1 MYQQL
6 GLRELKP
13 TRLTLQLVNKSIRV
27 PHDVEDVLIEVGEFI
42 LPTDFIMLET
52 QSITN
57 LKGQILVIL
66 GRPFLA
72 ISNVVINCRMD

>member
-13 TRLTLQLVNKSIRV
+13 TRVTLQLADKSIRV